1 MLSRS
6 AYCIYDV
13 RRHFRWSQMVT
24 RNPTFFN
31 LFCFTIL
38 KKKCFLKVIGD
49 ALTFKTMWFVLSLIK
64 TFTIFWGSDF
74 FNESIRGVK
83 VKVVDLHPTWVKFPS
98 AKCFFFLNCILIY
111 TFIFEMINFLFLIL
125 TNITIAH
132 FPV

>member
-1 MLSRS
+1 MPIAYMMS
-6 AYCIYDV
+6 AV
-13 RRHFRWSQMVT
+13 TSGGHRWWHGILL
-24 RNPTFFN
+24 FFN

-38 KKKCFLKVIGD
+38 KKCFLKVIGD

-111 TFIFEMINFLFLIL
+111 TFIFEMIYFLFLIL